1 MEKKLSNILFNS
13 MYQIFLVIVPIITAP
28 YLSRVLGATNMGKY
42 SYVEAILTL
51 FSTIGLI
58 GLYEYGTREIAYVRD
73 KSRYDVS
80 RTFFEITIIRFFMLM
95 VTCLLYLLYIK
106 NNEYSYYFLCAIIWL
121 IGNFIDPTWFFNG
134 MEEFKLITIRNF
146 IVKTISIC
154 LILILVKTRD
164 DLYKY
169 LYIVGLCQ
177 VASSILLVGRLK
189 KYISIKGVKNL
200 KLKKHILPTIKVF
213 LPQIATL
220 IYTQVDKVM
229 IESLTTNI
237 SSVTFY
243 DNAEKIVKIPLAVIT
258 SINLVLMPSNA
269 NLFVKGKIDEIK
281 KIISNTISL
290 VLMITLPM
298 AFGLASIGFTLIP
311 WYLGSEF
318 VEVGYVIIW
327 LVPIIVALALS
338 GISANQYFI
347 ATNQTNYLVKS
358 YMIAALINIII
369 NYFTIPVMGCYG
381 AALGTV
387 IAEYISVGM
396 QYYYMSRTI
405 KVFSTLMKS
414 YRYFLYSS
422 IMCVISVMIGVKM
435 GSSPLTTIIQVIVSV
450 TIYGILLVFSKD
462 NQLKVLLKLLVK
474 GKNKTMEENK

>member
-1 MEKKLSNILFNS
+1 MLFRS
-13 MYQIFLVIVPIITAP
+13 
-28 YLSRVLGATNMGKY
+28 
-42 SYVEAILTL
+42 
-51 FSTIGLI
+51 
-58 GLYEYGTREIAYVRD
+58 
-73 KSRYDVS
+73 
-80 RTFFEITIIRFFMLM
+80 
-95 VTCLLYLLYIK
+95 
-106 NNEYSYYFLCAIIWL
+106 
-121 IGNFIDPTWFFNG
+121 
-134 MEEFKLITIRNF
+134 
-146 IVKTISIC
+146 
-154 LILILVKTRD
+154 
-164 DLYKY
+164 
-169 LYIVGLCQ
+169 
-177 VASSILLVGRLK
+177 
-189 KYISIKGVKNL
+189 SIKGVKNL

-281 KIISNTISL
+281 KIISSTISL

-422 IMCVISVMIGVKM
+422 IMCVISVLIGVKM
-435 GSSPLTTIIQVIVSV
+435 SSSPSTTIIQVIVSV
-450 TIYGILLVFSKD
+450 TIYGILLVLSKD
-462 NQLKVLLKLLVK
+462 NQLKVLFKLLVK
-474 GKNKTMEENK
+474 EKNKSMEENK

>member
-1 MEKKLSNILFNS
+1 MEKKVSNILFNS

-58 GLYEYGTREIAYVRD
+58 GLYDYGTREIAYVRD
-73 KSRYDVS
+73 KNKCDVS
-80 RTFFEITIIRFFMLM
+80 RTFFEITIIRFLMLII
-95 VTCLLYLLYIK
+95 TGILYILYIK
-106 NNEYSYYFLCAIIWL
+106 NNQYSYYFLCSTIWL

-134 MEEFKLITIRNF
+134 LEEFKLITIRNF
-146 IVKTISIC
+146 IVKVISIC
-154 LILILVKTRD
+154 LIFIFVKTKN
-164 DLYKY
+164 DLDIYI
-169 LYIVGLCQ
+169 YIVGLCQ
-177 VASSILLVGRLK
+177 IASSFILVGRLK
-189 KYISIKGVKNL
+189 KYISFKYAQNL
-200 KLKKHILPTIKVF
+200 RLKKHILPTVKVF

-220 IYTQVDKVM
+220 VYTQVDKVM

-237 SSVTFY
+237 SNVTFY

-269 NLFVKGKIDEIK
+269 NLFIKGKINEVK
-281 KIISNTISL
+281 KIISSTISL

-318 VEVGYVIIW
+318 VEVGYVIVW

-358 YMIAALINIII
+358 YMIAAIVNIMI
-369 NYFTIPVMGCYG
+369 NYFTIPVWGCYG

-387 IAEYISVGM
+387 VAEYISVGM
-396 QYYYMSRTI
+396 QYYYMSKTI
-405 KVFSTLMKS
+405 KVLSTLMKS
-414 YRYFLYSS
+414 YRYFLYST
-422 IMCVISVMIGVKM
+422 IMCVVSVTIGIKM
-435 GSSPLTTIIQVIVSV
+435 GSTPLTTIIQVVVSV
-450 TIYGILLVFSKD
+450 AIYAILIIVFKD
-462 NQLKVLLKLLVK
+462 NQLKNIFKLLKK
-474 GKNKTMEENK
+474 RKNQGESE